1 MRKEKLESLSR
12 ENEAKWD
19 NYFGADAIERGF
31 REGEQDAKEVFF
43 KVSAEELSNLDVIG
57 DRVLVQIDE
66 LVEMTVN
73 GLSLVLSED
82 FGNDQHNTKHQ
93 SVSGIVICG
102 DLPKGIRAFFHYN
115 SIVAAKT
122 RLAKA
127 GIFIECEGKAYAL
140 LPKKVFYVG
149 IIDGKPVSL
158 HPDFCIT
165 ESIPNEVTDME
176 REMGAKDYEPFKC
189 KIVSL
194 PETFNEKSL
203 LRISD
208 TTIETR
214 KITSLKLEVGQI
226 VKCRKAWDLPLDNGL
241 QDFLDGKQYFRTRI
255 AAIKEIIE

>member
-1 MRKEKLESLSR
+1 MRKDKLESLSR

-31 REGEQDAKEVFF
+31 REGEQDAKEIFF
-43 KVSAEELSNLDVIG
+43 KVSESELSNLDVVG
-57 DRVLVQIDE
+57 ERVLVQIDE

-73 GLSLVLSED
+73 GLNLILPED
-82 FGNDQHNTKHQ
+82 FGNDQHNTTRHQ
-93 SVSGIVICG
+93 SVSGVVIGG

-149 IIDGKPVSL
+149 IIDGNPVSL
-158 HPDFCIT
+158 HPEFCIT
-165 ESIPNEVTDME
+165 ESISKEITDME

-194 PETFNEKSL
+194 PKQNWSTQYF
-203 LRISD
+203 RITPESFEGKLVG
-208 TTIETR
+208 IEI
-214 KITSLKLEVGQI
+214 KDGQI
-226 VKCRKAWDLPLDNGL
+226 VKCRKNWNIPLDNGL
-241 QDFLDGKQYFRTRI
+241 QDYLGGKQYFRTRI
-255 AAIKEIIE
+255 AAIKEIIQ